1 MSFRITNLETVVIKI
16 PLKNPMFLSGRCI
29 SHAENIIVKI
39 ESDGLVGWG
48 ESASAPRMTGDTV
61 SGMNEIINRWFK
73 TFVIGQEISNYKKII
88 SDIDKM
94 FYGNT
99 GAKFAVYSA
108 LLDLYCRANDVS
120 LHQLLGKKI
129 RNDIASL
136 RILANETIEDDLNE
150 AEACYLSGVNFFKVK
165 IGKHNID
172 DEISLVH
179 RLREIIH
186 NSNLCVDS
194 NSGISTESF
203 EKFVRETSRDNIL
216 FIEDCNS
223 LDLGV
228 SVCLDQ
234 DIFTCKD
241 IREMMNLGTGQGVN
255 LKLMKFSDPF
265 KLVEAANLTNDLG
278 LNVNL
283 SGKIAETGIASSVLL
298 NCAAVAP
305 NINWGVSTTN
315 QYLLQDIITKTDS
328 SNFEPVIVDEYLVKQ
343 FKYTDV

>member
-1 MSFRITNLETVVIKI
+1 MSLKITNLETIVLKI
-16 PLKNPMFLSGRCI
+16 PLKKPMFLSGRCI

-61 SGMNEIINRWFK
+61 SGMAEIINRWFRS
-73 TFVIGQEISNYKKII
+73 FIINQEISDYKKII
-88 SDIDKM
+88 SSIDKM

-108 LLDLYCRANDVS
+108 VLDLYCRANNIS

-129 RNDIASL
+129 RNDLKSL
-136 RILANETIEDDLNE
+136 RILANDTIDNDLKE
-150 AEACYLSGVNFFKVK
+150 AEDCYLSGTRFFKVK
-165 IGKHNID
+165 IGKHDIN
-172 DEISLVH
+172 DEILLIH

-186 NSNLCVDS
+186 DSNLCVDS

-203 EKFVRETSRDNIL
+203 QTFVQETSRDNIIY
-216 FIEDCNS
+216 IEDCNS
-223 LDLGV
+223 LDLGI

-234 DIFTCKD
+234 DIFSCKD
-241 IREMMNLGTGQGVN
+241 IREMMSLGTGQGVN
-255 LKLMKFSDPF
+255 LKLIKFSDSF
-265 KLVEAANLTNDLG
+265 KVIEAANLANDLG

-298 NCAAVAP
+298 NCAAVVP
-305 NINWGVSTTN
+305 NLNWGLSTTN
-315 QYLLQDIITKTDS
+315 QYLLQDIIKKTDS

-343 FKYTDV
+343 FRYIDV